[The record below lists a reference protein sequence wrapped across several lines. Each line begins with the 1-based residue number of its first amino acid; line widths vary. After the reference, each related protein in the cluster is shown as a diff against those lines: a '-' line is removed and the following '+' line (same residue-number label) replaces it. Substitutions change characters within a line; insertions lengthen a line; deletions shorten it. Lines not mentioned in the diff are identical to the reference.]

1 MPLVHDARGADRAI
15 WCRPLQGAPDRAA
28 GHMIAT
34 PRAGSRGMRRG
45 LAALKSYLWC
55 ARLCGLSEK
64 RLRAFDGAE
73 KRSETRF
80 WTSINIGTRVLV
92 HFSRCRVTRLLLV
105 QDARPLF
112 SAHEPD

>member
-1 MPLVHDARGADRAI
+1 
-15 WCRPLQGAPDRAA
+15 
-28 GHMIAT
+28 
-34 PRAGSRGMRRG
+34 MRRG

-92 HFSRCRVTRLLLV
+92 HFSKCRVRPVPLL
-105 QDARPLF
+105 QDARPLLD
-112 SAHEPD
+112 AYETD

>member
-1 MPLVHDARGADRAI
+1 M
-15 WCRPLQGAPDRAA
+15 QGAPDRAA

-73 KRSETRF
+73 KRSETHF
-80 WTSINIGTRVLV
+80 CLTINIGTRVLV
-92 HFSRCRVTRLLLV
+92 HFS
-105 QDARPLF
+105 
-112 SAHEPD
+112 